1 MADPVDRVGRAPPS
15 ASAPTRPGAP
25 APVGPSASAPT
36 RPGAPASVQPS
47 APPPV
52 RSSAQAPAQ
61 LSPPPPVRSGAPAPV
76 QPSPPPP
83 ARPAA
88 KASSQPSAPPPV
100 QPAPPAP
107 APRRDVRATM
117 RSRIASPFRRFWRI
131 AWDANLTGNSA
142 MVAYNMLLG
151 IIPIALLGLFVA
163 GQVLS
168 STAVQHSVVGD
179 LREVFPGA
187 TAHTLDSLLGEITSS
202 TTSTGVLALI
212 ASLWLGSSFWGA
224 LDPAL
229 AQSYGC
235 RSRPG

>member
-15 ASAPTRPGAP
+15 ASAPARPGAPVPVQSSAAAPTRPGAP
-25 APVGPSASAPT
+25 APVGPSASAP
-36 RPGAPASVQPS
+36 VQPT
-47 APPPV
+47 
-52 RSSAQAPAQ
+52 
-61 LSPPPPVRSGAPAPV
+61 
-76 QPSPPPP
+76 PPPP

-100 QPAPPAP
+100 QPGAPAS